1 MDGPLVMHRPI
12 SHIKNFSGK
21 HFSGLFINNSGVLKR
36 NMKKIYLSFYS
47 TWDIYNFAL
56 LFTPSF
62 IFTKYF
68 IWTIQTV
75 IGTITDP
82 LDRYANLLVIF
93 ASERIFI
100 AHKIRCG
107 EPPKQQEVQQ
117 LLHFGQLSHWAHI
130 LLNTKWLSVYSL
142 LIYTR

>member
-1 MDGPLVMHRPI
+1 MILSYFYGDKVWLDIWNKRDMDGPLVMHRPI

-82 LDRYANLLVIF
+82 LDRYANLLVPSMSF
-93 ASERIFI
+93 YSNFI
-100 AHKIRCG
+100 QILSWFY
-107 EPPKQQEVQQ
+107 PKFT
-117 LLHFGQLSHWAHI
+117 LILSWFYPNFI
-130 LLNTKWLSVYSL
+130 
-142 LIYTR
+142 